1 MVKSHN
7 RTIGVI
13 AILLMLGTSPLSVTY
28 SFADIEDNQEDKKG
42 QNNPKAEKN
51 IQKERLGAI
60 LTEKVVNGKLE
71 VRHYALPDDITE
83 EDMQRMLSFEG
94 QTSGWAYVNYK
105 AYHSGIVLF
114 DGKASKVGE
123 NLWEISTNDVI
134 NLGERQFDLELSG
147 KSNGSHV
154 VMHETASDEDLS
166 YRVVFSGK
174 VAETDEENVIAIS
187 FMNSGLKNPEMGQN
201 IKFLQIGE
209 LTIKSEKSI
218 SSNQEF
224 RNSISVR

>member
-71 VRHYALPDDITE
+71 VRHYSLPDNITE

-134 NLGERQFDLELSG
+134 NLGEGQIDLELSG

-174 VAETDEENVIAIS
+174 VSETDEENVIVMS
-187 FMNSGLKNPEMGQN
+187 FMNSGLNPEIGQN